1 MISVSR
7 VQFGVPWESVK
18 DALTPYGTID
28 RARRDSLN
36 NISTGTIS
44 ILMQLN
50 RPIPSK
56 ITVASR
62 TCFVFYRGQPR
73 TCFKCGESG
82 HQKNNCPRNATRTDT
97 TSGLASTSTWG
108 DQHPEGDIAVVTTNP
123 HADSLTTSTATAST
137 EQIHTAHLILSADQ
151 PLGNKTTLST
161 TSTAITLPVD
171 NPINTVPLVNSLLT
185 TVPRENPASDTQTRT
200 NSEDMVSTI
209 EPLSSNN
216 DSPNPLPLL
225 EPIDDLSSLTENDQ
239 MDLSAPLV
247 DNTIATSTPSISSL
261 ESQSTSDHLAHKN
274 TPKPISITPK
284 QLTTMRQSSQK
295 TGVKRLLSQQST
307 TSTIK
312 GPWVRKSTKPS
323 IPPNPKCTNS
333 FGILADQPNTDLE
346 EDMSD
351 EEIIP
356 ALPDSDSMEDSST
369 EESSGE
375 ESEEEYTPILD
386 KVTGDLIT
394 KKKPTGGPTI
404 PNAPLLSS
412 EYSEHTNG

>member
-1 MISVSR
+1 
-7 VQFGVPWESVK
+7 
-18 DALTPYGTID
+18 
-28 RARRDSLN
+28 
-36 NISTGTIS
+36 
-44 ILMQLN
+44 MQLN

-82 HQKNNCPRNATRTDT
+82 HQKNNYPRNATRTDT
-97 TSGLASTSTWG
+97 ISGLASTSTWG

-137 EQIHTAHLILSADQ
+137 EQINTAHLSLSADQ
-151 PLGNKTTLST
+151 PLANTTTPST

-171 NPINTVPLVNSLLT
+171 NK
-185 TVPRENPASDTQTRT
+185 D
-200 NSEDMVSTI
+200 
-209 EPLSSNN
+209 
-216 DSPNPLPLL
+216 
-225 EPIDDLSSLTENDQ
+225 
-239 MDLSAPLV
+239 
-247 DNTIATSTPSISSL
+247 
-261 ESQSTSDHLAHKN
+261 

-312 GPWVRKSTKPS
+312 GPWVHKSTKPS

-333 FGILADQPNTDLE
+333 FGILAGQPNTDLE
-346 EDMSD
+346 EDISD
-351 EEIIP
+351 EETIP
-356 ALPDSDSMEDSST
+356 ALPDSHSMEDSST

-394 KKKPTGGPTI
+394 KKKPTEGPTI

-412 EYSEHTNG
+412 DSSEHTNG